1 MSVHPTT
8 TGRAPHTSAG
18 RPDPRRWL
26 ALGVIALST
35 LMVVLDA
42 SVINIALPQAQHSL
56 HISDANRHWAVT
68 AYAVTFGGLL
78 LLGGRVADIAGR
90 KRTMLV
96 ALTGF
101 ALASVL
107 GGFAVDPAMLITAR
121 ALQGVFAA
129 ALAPA
134 ALSLVTVTFVDP
146 AERARAFGVYGA
158 VQGLGGAIG
167 LLLGG
172 TLTEYLD
179 WRWCLFINVPI
190 AVVAVLGAVPTVR
203 ESRVAGD
210 RRYDILG
217 AVLATTG
224 SVALVVGFT
233 IAGESDGGWLRPTTL
248 LTLGAALVL
257 LVSFVLRQSRAEH
270 PMLPLRVLTDRNR
283 AGSFVTAVF
292 SGAGMFG
299 MFLFLTYYLQVNLG
313 YQPIRAGLAFLPFT
327 AGIILVALA
336 MPTILPRTGPKALMA
351 FGMALATIG
360 MFTLTTIDGSPAWLG
375 GTLLP
380 ELLMGVGLGFVF
392 TPMNSAALTG
402 VDPADAGVA
411 SAVLNATQQLGG
423 AFGVALLNTFYTTTT
438 RVRLGENP
446 SDQLGAYLAGYR
458 SAFLASGVLFIAA
471 TITSLTVLRGR
482 NARGSS
488 VAPDANQGAGEPTPS
503 LAP

>member
-8 TGRAPHTSAG
+8 AGHPPHTTAE

-26 ALGVIALST
+26 ALGVIALAT

-42 SVINIALPQAQHSL
+42 SVINIALPQAQQSL

-78 LLGGRVADIAGR
+78 LLGGRLADVLGR

-96 ALTGF
+96 ALAGF
-101 ALASVL
+101 AVASAF
-107 GGFAVDPAMLITAR
+107 GGFAANPAMLVSAR
-121 ALQGVFAA
+121 ALQGIFAA

-134 ALSLVTVTFVDP
+134 ALSLVTVTFVNP

-190 AVVAVLGAVPTVR
+190 AVLAILGAVPTVR
-203 ESRVAGD
+203 ESRVTGD

-217 AVLATTG
+217 AVLATAG

-233 IAGESDGGWLRPTTL
+233 IAGDGGWLRPTTL
-248 LTLGAALVL
+248 LTLGAALAL
-257 LVSFVLRQSRAEH
+257 LIGFVLRQARTDH

-283 AGSFVTAVF
+283 AGSFATAVLAC
-292 SGAGMFG
+292 AGMFG
-299 MFLFLTYYLQVNLG
+299 MLLFLTYYLQVNLG
-313 YQPIRAGLAFLPFT
+313 YSPIEAGLAFLPFT
-327 AGIILVALA
+327 AGIILMALA
-336 MPTILPRTGPKALMA
+336 MPALLPRTGPKPLMVT
-351 FGMALATIG
+351 GMALATVG
-360 MFTLTTIDGSPAWLG
+360 MFLLTTINGSPAWLG
-375 GTLLP
+375 GALLP
-380 ELLMGVGLGFVF
+380 ELLMGVGLGLVF

-423 AFGVALLNTFYTTTT
+423 AFGVALLNTFYTTAT
-438 RVRLGENP
+438 RSGLGDDP
-446 SDQLGAYLAGYR
+446 SDRLGAYLAGYR
-458 SAFLASGVLFIAA
+458 SAFLAAGVLFIAA
-471 TITSLTVLRGR
+471 TAVSLTVLRGR
-482 NARGSS
+482 AAREGGANRNAGGSAS
-488 VAPDANQGAGEPTPS
+488 P